1 MFGGCKPTLECS
13 QTPVDNMPRQIDGR
27 HLWLSF
33 FWHQKIRPWGDGMKK
48 LVVAL
53 ALVASIG
60 PVSGGGLT
68 EPAMDTAVVAE
79 ETGSSGGD
87 NWVGI
92 MMLVLVVAAA
102 VSD

>member
-1 MFGGCKPTLECS
+1 
-13 QTPVDNMPRQIDGR
+13 
-27 HLWLSF
+27 
-33 FWHQKIRPWGDGMKK
+33 MKK
-48 LVVAL
+48 SVIAL

-60 PVSGGGLT
+60 PVSAGGLT
-68 EPAMDTAVVAE
+68 EPAMDPAAVAE
-79 ETGSSGGD
+79 ETGSSAGD